1 MGFRG
6 SAHGSNPELL
16 TSALVISVNFDADVR
31 FTPESGHSVSAW
43 YVRGKRAEK

>member
-16 TSALVISVNFDADVR
+16 TSALVISVNFDHIR
-31 FTPESGHSVSAW
+31 
-43 YVRGKRAEK
+43 